1 MNEYEKNNKLA
12 KQYPWLNNTVE
23 KMNIQTVYCLS
34 IKSVSLKYFFFLND
48 DKFILLETLKYQNND
63 IKLYDR
69 PICML

>member
-1 MNEYEKNNKLA
+1 
-12 KQYPWLNNTVE
+12 
-23 KMNIQTVYCLS
+23 MNIQTVYCLS